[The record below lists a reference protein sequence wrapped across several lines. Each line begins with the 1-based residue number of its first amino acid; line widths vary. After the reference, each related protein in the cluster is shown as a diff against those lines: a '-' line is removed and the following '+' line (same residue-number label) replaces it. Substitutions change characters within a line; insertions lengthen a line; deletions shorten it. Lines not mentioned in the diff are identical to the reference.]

1 MIKKYSKYLY
11 ILIVLIIIVFLII
24 GIKTKKDE
32 ITLSTNKEDNII
44 EETNED
50 ELFSKYYL
58 FADKKLKS
66 MSLDEK
72 IGQILLA
79 RYNGETALEDIKKY
93 SLSGFIMYEKD
104 FKDKSKDDVINMI
117 KKLQNNSKIPL
128 IIGVDEEGG
137 KVVRVSSNPLL
148 VENKFKSSQE
158 LYSLGGFD
166 EIRKDTINK
175 SKILSDLGINLN
187 LAPVVDV
194 STDPSDYMYER
205 SLGKSAELTKEY
217 AKTVIEASK
226 LSDVSYTL
234 KHFPGY
240 GNNIDTHNGIAIDNR
255 TYESI
260 MNNDIPPFVSGIKA
274 KAEVILVSHNIVTSI
289 DSNNPASLSLS
300 IHELLREKL
309 NFAGIILTD
318 DLDMGATSN
327 IEDASVKAVLA
338 GNNLIITT
346 NYKDSFNSIKNAI
359 NNNTITEEDIDALAH
374 RVLSWKYYKG
384 LIIENNK

>member
-24 GIKTKKDE
+24 GIKAKKDE

-194 STDPSDYMYER
+194 STDPGDY
-205 SLGKSAELTKEY
+205 
-217 AKTVIEASK
+217 I
-226 LSDVSYTL
+226 
-234 KHFPGY
+234 
-240 GNNIDTHNGIAIDNR
+240 
-255 TYESI
+255 
-260 MNNDIPPFVSGIKA
+260 
-274 KAEVILVSHNIVTSI
+274 
-289 DSNNPASLSLS
+289 
-300 IHELLREKL
+300 
-309 NFAGIILTD
+309 
-318 DLDMGATSN
+318 
-327 IEDASVKAVLA
+327 
-338 GNNLIITT
+338 
-346 NYKDSFNSIKNAI
+346 
-359 NNNTITEEDIDALAH
+359 
-374 RVLSWKYYKG
+374 
-384 LIIENNK
+384 

>member
-58 FADKKLKS
+58 FADNKLKS

-79 RYNGETALEDIKKY
+79 RYNDETALEDIENY
-93 SLSGFIMYEKD
+93 YLGGFIMYEKD

-194 STDPSDYMYER
+194 STDPGDY
-205 SLGKSAELTKEY
+205 
-217 AKTVIEASK
+217 I
-226 LSDVSYTL
+226 
-234 KHFPGY
+234 
-240 GNNIDTHNGIAIDNR
+240 
-255 TYESI
+255 
-260 MNNDIPPFVSGIKA
+260 
-274 KAEVILVSHNIVTSI
+274 
-289 DSNNPASLSLS
+289 
-300 IHELLREKL
+300 
-309 NFAGIILTD
+309 
-318 DLDMGATSN
+318 
-327 IEDASVKAVLA
+327 
-338 GNNLIITT
+338 
-346 NYKDSFNSIKNAI
+346 
-359 NNNTITEEDIDALAH
+359 
-374 RVLSWKYYKG
+374 
-384 LIIENNK
+384 